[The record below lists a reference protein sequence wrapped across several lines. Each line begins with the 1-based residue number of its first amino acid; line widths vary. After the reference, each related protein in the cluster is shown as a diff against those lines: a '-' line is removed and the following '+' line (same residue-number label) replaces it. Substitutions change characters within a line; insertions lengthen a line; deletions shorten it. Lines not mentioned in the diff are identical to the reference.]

1 MSMASDYDFI
11 VLGGGSGGLASA
23 RRAARYGAKVLLIE
37 AGELGGTCVNRGC
50 VPKKHFW
57 NAAEIAGAIEY
68 AEAHGFD
75 SLTASFDFSRFSA
88 QVKRQ
93 IGRLNQIYAE
103 NLERDGVTLERG
115 WGRLEAPNRVSV
127 GSRDFAAR
135 HVLLATGGRPKV
147 PDLPGRDLGLTSD
160 DFFALETQPKNVL
173 IVGSGYIAV
182 ELASALG
189 ALGTK
194 VTLAIRRDRVL
205 SDFDESLAVGL
216 TEQIQSNVDLLTHAT
231 VRRLERR
238 EGGLFADVVA
248 SEGERALGPFDAIF
262 WAIGRSPNISEL
274 GPSGTGLETLGI
286 ELSELG
292 AIVTDHY
299 QNTSVPGVYAVGDVT
314 GKAALTP
321 IAIAAGRKLA
331 DRLFGAQPNAHLDD
345 SSIPTVVFS
354 HPPIGT
360 VGLTEADASVRFPG
374 QVKVYRTR
382 FSDTYYSFADP
393 RPMTQMK
400 LVCVGPDERVVGL
413 HVLGRG
419 ADEMTQGFAVALR
432 MGATKADFDRTI
444 AIHPTASEE
453 FVTMR

>member
-1 MSMASDYDFI
+1 MASDYDFI

-205 SDFDESLAVGL
+205 SDFDESLAGGL
-216 TEQIQSNVDLLTHAT
+216 TEQIQSNVDLLTHTT

-238 EGGLFADVVA
+238 EGGLFAMNNWI
-248 SEGERALGPFDAIF
+248 SSHKMRILIKGIF
-262 WAIGRSPNISEL
+262 P
-274 GPSGTGLETLGI
+274 
-286 ELSELG
+286 
-292 AIVTDHY
+292 
-299 QNTSVPGVYAVGDVT
+299 
-314 GKAALTP
+314 
-321 IAIAAGRKLA
+321 
-331 DRLFGAQPNAHLDD
+331 
-345 SSIPTVVFS
+345 
-354 HPPIGT
+354 
-360 VGLTEADASVRFPG
+360 
-374 QVKVYRTR
+374 
-382 FSDTYYSFADP
+382 YY
-393 RPMTQMK
+393 
-400 LVCVGPDERVVGL
+400 
-413 HVLGRG
+413 
-419 ADEMTQGFAVALR
+419 
-432 MGATKADFDRTI
+432 
-444 AIHPTASEE
+444 
-453 FVTMR
+453 